1 MMPESSRSA
10 WNSLSYLRARPVV
23 RGHLRVLRFLG
34 LEHDKGSVEALMS
47 SEGYSLYCREEESA
61 DGAIHDRLQLL
72 DHGASLRP
80 TVESRPGQLVRIE
93 S

>member
-1 MMPESSRSA
+1 
-10 WNSLSYLRARPVV
+10 
-23 RGHLRVLRFLG
+23 VLRFLG

-80 TVESRPGQLVRIE
+80 TVESRKIVVDQEVLKHTGGTKTLECGRFSDMEPSLVAL